1 MTEKKYTSKA
11 PGSASDSTASI
22 PDQKK
27 DYFKILAEEIPFGV
41 IMIAPDGRFFY
52 INKKFT
58 ELFGYDLSDTP
69 DGKTWFRKA
78 YPDADYRHEVISA
91 WISDLKIAKP
101 GEKRTRIFNV
111 TCKDGTQKIVQFIPV
126 CSEEGIDIVCM
137 RDITEE
143 EALKERLNESKIKY
157 KNIFENAIEG
167 IFQSTPE
174 SRYIS
179 VNPSYASMFRY
190 ESPEEM
196 LEEVTDIATQC
207 YANPEDRER
216 FKTLLEKNGSIK
228 GFESKRKR
236 KDGSFFWTKVN
247 AHVVRD
253 KEGKTLY
260 YEGTLEDITEKKLY
274 EEEITNLARQWQQ
287 AFDAVNDAIWIL
299 DKDYRII
306 RANKTSE
313 TMFNLPLDEISGK
326 HCFEIVHGTYAPI
339 PQCPAL
345 KVYKTF
351 RRETIELQI
360 GERWY
365 LITVDPILDES
376 GNWAGA
382 THIVSDITSRKLAED
397 TLRRIEALES
407 SILTAIPHAVI
418 RLKNRIITLA
428 NEGVRT
434 VFGYSPEELIGKST
448 RLLYRS
454 DADYEAIGRLSYP
467 ILERQKT
474 YSHDFPCQKKDGTPI
489 LCRVSTAVIGESLK
503 EKQIVVVY
511 EDITEK
517 KKAQEELLKEKEKFS
532 TLVENMPFGIA
543 MIDKKGKYLFVNRKW
558 QEIFGYDLKDIPDG
572 ATWFKKAFPDPTYRK
587 EAIKAWVGEIE
598 DITPGEKKPYI
609 FTVTCKDKKEK
620 IISFTAVKL
629 NYDMYVMT
637 YEDIT
642 QAKLTEQQLLQAQ
655 KMESIGRLAGGIAHD
670 FNNMLTVVYGHTQ
683 LGLLNLESNNPLYH
697 RFEEIQKAAK
707 RSSEL
712 TKNLLTFARKQPMQP
727 KVLDVNMVVEDMLK
741 MLKRL
746 IGENIELI
754 WKPRTDLWH
763 VNLDPSQLNQVIL
776 NLVINAKDAISYKGT
791 ITIETD
797 NITLDETYCL
807 HHIGFTPE
815 DYVILCISDNGA
827 GMDKETLEH
836 IFEPFFTTKPQG
848 VGTGLGLSTVYGIV
862 KQNNGFINVYSE
874 LNKGSTFKIYFPRAI
889 EDKETAKTDTK
900 KQILKGREETILLV
914 EDEEDV
920 LELCKTMLGE
930 LGYKVISA
938 RSPKEAIDKAQT
950 FKGKIH
956 LLLTDVIMPEMDGKE
971 LTNQIKNI
979 MPSIKCLFMSG
990 YTSNAIIHNNILDE
1004 GLNYIQK
1011 PFTLNDLALKIRQA
1025 LERGDDVSI

>member
-27 DYFKILAEEIPFGV
+27 DYFKILAEQIPFGV
-41 IMIAPDGRFFY
+41 IMIAPDGRFLY

-78 YPDADYRHEVISA
+78 YPDADYRHEVIAA

-126 CSEEGIDIVCM
+126 RSEEGIDIVCM

-143 EALKERLNESKIKY
+143 EALKERLNESEIKY
-157 KNIFENAIEG
+157 KDIFENAMEG
-167 IFQSTPE
+167 IYQSTPGG
-174 SRYIS
+174 RFIN
-179 VNPSYASMFRY
+179 VNPSLVSMFRY

-216 FKTLLEKNGSIK
+216 FETLLEKNGSIK

-247 AHVVRD
+247 ARVVRD

-260 YEGTLEDITEKKLY
+260 YEGTMEDMTEKKLY

-345 KVYKTF
+345 KVHKTF

-418 RLKNRIITLA
+418 GLKNRIITFA

-454 DADYEAIGRLSYP
+454 DADYEAIGRLFYP
-467 ILERQKT
+467 VLERQKT

-489 LCRVSTAVIGESLK
+489 LCRMSSAVIGKSLK

-532 TLVENMPFGIA
+532 TLVENVPFGIA
-543 MIDKKGKYLFVNRKW
+543 MIDRQGNYLYINRKW
-558 QEIFGYDLKDIPDG
+558 LELFGYELSDVSNG
-572 ATWFKKAFPDPTYRK
+572 RSWFRKAYPDPHYRN
-587 EAIKAWVGEIE
+587 EVMAAWFE
-598 DITPGEKKPYI
+598 DTKDMNPGIRKPRV
-609 FTVTCKDKKEK
+609 FTVTCKDGTEK
-620 IISFTAVKL
+620 IINITTVLLDINVFL
-629 NYDMYVMT
+629 LT

-642 QAKLTEQQLLQAQ
+642 QIKRTEEQLLQAQ
-655 KMESIGRLAGGIAHD
+655 KMESIGKLAGGIAHD
-670 FNNMLTVVYGHTQ
+670 FNNMLTVILGHAQ
-683 LGLLNLESNNPLYH
+683 LGLMGLENTNPLYQ
-697 RFEEIQKAAK
+697 RFIEIQKAGQ
-707 RSSEL
+707 RSAEL
-712 TKNLLTFARKQPMQP
+712 TRNLLAFARKQTISPV
-727 KVLDVNMVVEDMLK
+727 VLNLNTAIKDMLK
-741 MLKRL
+741 MLRRI
-746 IGENIELI
+746 IGENIKL
-754 WKPRTDLWH
+754 LWIPGSALWQ
-763 VNLDPSQLNQVIL
+763 VKIDPVQLNQVLI
-776 NLVINAKDAISYKGT
+776 NLVVNAKDAIPYEGT
-791 ITIETD
+791 ITIETE
-797 NITLDETYCL
+797 N
-807 HHIGFTPE
+807 
-815 DYVILCISDNGA
+815 VILDAIYCQNHLGFIPGEYVMLAVSDSGV
-827 GMDKETLEH
+827 GMEKEVLDH
-836 IFEPFFTTKPQG
+836 IFEPFFTTKQTNEG
-848 VGTGLGLSTVYGIV
+848 SGLGLSIVYGIV
-862 KQNNGFINVYSE
+862 KQNNGFINAYSE
-874 LNKGSTFKIYFPRAI
+874 PGKGSTFKIYTPRFVGQI
-889 EDKETAKTDTK
+889 EESQPFEKKEITTS
-900 KQILKGREETILLV
+900 KGETILVV
-914 EDEEDV
+914 EDEREV
-920 LELCKTMLGE
+920 LELCTFMLNQM
-930 LGYKVISA
+930 GYTVLPFQK
-938 RSPKEAIDKAQT
+938 PHEALQEAQ
-950 FKGKIH
+950 KYRGPIH
-956 LLLTDVIMPEMDGKE
+956 LLITDVIMPEMNGKE
-971 LTNQIKNI
+971 LAIRLKGI
-979 MPSIKCLFMSG
+979 RPSMKCLYMSG
-990 YTSNAIIHNNILDE
+990 YTTNTIVHNGILNE
-1004 GLNYIQK
+1004 NVHYIQK
-1011 PFTLNDLALKIRQA
+1011 PFSLHQLSVKVREA
-1025 LERGDDVSI
+1025 LEK